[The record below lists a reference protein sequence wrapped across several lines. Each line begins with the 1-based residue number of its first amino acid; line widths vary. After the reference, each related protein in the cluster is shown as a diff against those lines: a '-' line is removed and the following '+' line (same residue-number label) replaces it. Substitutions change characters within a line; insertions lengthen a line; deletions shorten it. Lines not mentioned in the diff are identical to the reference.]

1 MAIGVKTMKNIDIN
15 VLHNEFGEIVSDY
28 LFNVSTLQNHN
39 HFRIRE
45 EYDSRHRYYHGKGFP
60 LLMSNKDNEYVVDE
74 ENFLEGCTRVFL
86 INPMIKK
93 LLVLHGIRDDW
104 RFGDTFSDTFHLP
117 NRLYENDAYVEFIF
131 EQNQK
136 RIGCRYTRSSYSS
149 TETAVMERDNTYCI
163 HHKPIPGFD
172 VLSPIDEVWS
182 IDWSGITDEELASIC
197 RVPDG
202 MASYNRPISVRA
214 FFSEIFSTTEYEL
227 FLEVARNA
235 ICEAQNIIALKAVPQ
250 LRSNNMLIFKDVV
263 IESFSE
269 AAVAQR
275 SYEFKDGVVPT
286 SKVLSGQDIQTIGQA
301 FFADKYREAIIG
313 NSDFAKSFI
322 TSEYLFRSVS
332 QGLGI
337 DYTSIVVGYLKSIEQ
352 LMYLLYLSAFG
363 CNKRMQ
369 YWDVCRHKSEK
380 DFDPTLPGFRYDP
393 YDTTNTR
400 RQEYFYHKIRV
411 GDEAMEFGGLALF
424 MRYYNKLWNVS
435 DDGKEYIYACLDDFR
450 YSCRNAHFHKDN
462 ISFEEYGTVKRI
474 RNNTQVLLFYLL
486 GGFKLLDTRSSAIEQ
501 LGVADYSFDRL
512 FQNIWYRRRR
522 TFWVKISGGYEGI
535 ICYINHASQFIF
547 DEAGR
552 LMQGNLHFVTFPGI
566 SQEDAVIKELNTL
579 RDSAEYVKANSLVI
593 TRDTAIEQI
602 EPFLPRRKG

>member
-1 MAIGVKTMKNIDIN
+1 MI
-15 VLHNEFGEIVSDY
+15 
-28 LFNVSTLQNHN
+28 
-39 HFRIRE
+39 RI
-45 EYDSRHRYYHGKGFP
+45 
-60 LLMSNKDNEYVVDE
+60 
-74 ENFLEGCTRVFL
+74 
-86 INPMIKK
+86 
-93 LLVLHGIRDDW
+93 
-104 RFGDTFSDTFHLP
+104 
-117 NRLYENDAYVEFIF
+117 
-131 EQNQK
+131 
-136 RIGCRYTRSSYSS
+136 
-149 TETAVMERDNTYCI
+149 
-163 HHKPIPGFD
+163 
-172 VLSPIDEVWS
+172 
-182 IDWSGITDEELASIC
+182 
-197 RVPDG
+197 
-202 MASYNRPISVRA
+202 YNRPISVRA
-214 FFSEIFSTTEYEL
+214 FFSEFFSTTEYEL

-286 SKVLSGQDIQTIGQA
+286 SKVLSGQDIQTIGKA

-322 TSEYLFRSVS
+322 TSEYLFRSIN

-337 DYTSIVVGYLKSIEQ
+337 DYTAIVVGYLKSIEQ
-352 LMYLLYLSAFG
+352 LMYLVYVSAFEG
-363 CNKRMQ
+363 NNSLK
-369 YWDVCRHKSEK
+369 YWDAYH
-380 DFDPTLPGFRYDP
+380 FDKNNPFDVTLPHFRIDP
-393 YDTTNTR
+393 FDTKKR
-400 RQEYFYHKIRV
+400 RKQMEYFHPIRT
-411 GDEAMEFGGLALF
+411 GDDAMDFGGLALF
-424 MRYYNKLWNVS
+424 MRYYDKLWNVS
-435 DDGKEYIYACLDDFR
+435 EDGNEYIYACLDDFR

-501 LGVADYSFDRL
+501 LRVADYSFDRL
-512 FQNIWYRRRR
+512 FQNIWHRCRR

-566 SQEDAVIKELNTL
+566 SREDAVIKELNTL

>member
-1 MAIGVKTMKNIDIN
+1 MKNIDIN
-15 VLHNEFGEIVSDY
+15 VLRNEFGEIVSDY

-45 EYDSRHRYYHGKGFP
+45 EYDSRHRHYHGKGFP

-104 RFGDTFSDTFHLP
+104 RFGDTFSDAFHLP

-131 EQNQK
+131 EHNQK

-163 HHKPIPGFD
+163 HHKSIPGFD

-197 RVPDG
+197 RLPDG
-202 MASYNRPISVRA
+202 MASYNRAISVRA
-214 FFSEIFSTTEYEL
+214 FFSENFSTTEYEL

-250 LRSNNMLIFKDVV
+250 LRPNNMLTFKDVV
-263 IESFSE
+263 IEGFSE
-269 AAVAQR
+269 VEVAQR
-275 SYEFKDGVVPT
+275 SYEFKNGIVPT
-286 SKVLSGQDIQTIGQA
+286 TKVLSGIDIQTIDKT
-301 FFADKYREAIIG
+301 FFTEKYREAIIG

-322 TSEYLFRSVS
+322 TSEYLFRSIS
-332 QGLGI
+332 DGLGI

-363 CNKRMQ
+363 GNTRMQ
-369 YWDVCRHKSEK
+369 YWDKCRYSSLNA
-380 DFDPTLPGFRYDP
+380 FDATLRNRFRYDP
-393 YDTTNTR
+393 YDITNSR
-400 RQEYFYHKIRV
+400 KQECFYHNIRI

-435 DDGKEYIYACLDDFR
+435 DDGKEYIYACLDDYR
-450 YSCRNAHFHKDN
+450 DSCRNAHFHKDN
-462 ISFEEYGTVKRI
+462 ISFAEYGTVMRI
-474 RNNTQVLLFYLL
+474 RNNTHVLLYYLL

-535 ICYINHASQFIF
+535 ICYLNRTSQFIF

-552 LMQGNLHFVTFPGI
+552 LKHGDLHFVTFPGV
-566 SQEDAVIKELNTL
+566 SQNDASIRELNAL
-579 RDSAEYVKANSLVI
+579 RDCAEYVKANTMVI

-602 EPFLPRRKG
+602 EPFLPRSKR